1 MRIAVVTGGHI
12 EYDYVRKE
20 LETREFDAIIACD
33 SGCRF
38 FLDEK
43 INFDY
48 AVGDFDSIDKKHYEL
63 LMGEYADKVTKY
75 PSEKDY
81 TDTEI
86 AVNLAMDLIDKDKST
101 TLENSE
107 IILYGATGT
116 RIDHILGN
124 IELLYKPTVSGVR
137 IAITDSHNRIELI
150 KDRRVIAREA
160 GYPFFSI
167 VPYGVSEVTVSEH
180 GCKYELSN
188 HKLGKG
194 VTLGI
199 SNEVTADAAEIKVTC
214 GMLVLVMSRD

>member
-12 EYDYVRKE
+12 EYDYVKKE
-20 LETREFDAIIACD
+20 LETRKFDAIIACD

-48 AVGDFDSIDKKHYEL
+48 AVGDFDSIDKKHYET
-63 LMGEYADKVTKY
+63 LMSEYADKVTKY

-86 AVNLAMDLIDKDKST
+86 AVNLAMDLIIKDKSAT
-101 TLENSE
+101 REDSE

-124 IELLYKPTVSGVR
+124 IELLYKPTVNGVR
-137 IAITDSHNRIELI
+137 IAIADSHNRIELV
-150 KDRRVIAREA
+150 KNERVIAREA
-160 GYPFFSI
+160 GYPYFSI
-167 VPYGVSEVTVSEH
+167 IPYGVSEVTVSER
-180 GCKYELSN
+180 GCKYELNN
-188 HKLGKG
+188 HKLVKG

-199 SNEVTADAAEIKVTC
+199 SNEVTADTAEIKVTG

>member
-12 EYDYVRKE
+12 EYDYVKKE
-20 LETREFDAIIACD
+20 LKTRKFDAIIACD

-48 AVGDFDSIDKKHYEL
+48 AVGDFDSIDKKHYET
-63 LMGEYADKVTKY
+63 LMSEYADKVTKY

-86 AVNLAMDLIDKDKST
+86 AVNLAMDLIFTDKSARC
-101 TLENSE
+101 EDSE

-124 IELLYKPTVSGVR
+124 MELLYKPTVNGVR
-137 IAITDSHNRIELI
+137 IAIADSHNRIELV
-150 KDRRVIAREA
+150 KNERVIAREA
-160 GYPFFSI
+160 GYPYFSI
-167 VPYGVSEVTVSEH
+167 IPYGVSEVTVSEC
-180 GCKYELSN
+180 GCKYELNN
-188 HKLGKG
+188 HKLVKG

-199 SNEVTADAAEIKVTC
+199 SNEVTADTAEIKVTG